1 MKLRQI
7 AALAILAVPFALAS
21 CDEIDYRKA
30 VENVVKEDP
39 DTVGVA
45 ETPVR
50 RAVLYDFTG
59 QLCGNCPRGHEI
71 AESLTESKGENFI
84 VLGVHCGFFAE
95 PLTNGVKYRID
106 YRTLAGDKLD
116 AYYGASNAGLPR
128 GIVQGVKT
136 SLSSPS
142 AWTTQIG
149 NVFKDSTYTA
159 LSLRVS
165 PGKVKVNLT
174 QTREA
179 DAPYELVLYRL
190 QDSILGMQ
198 KDYSKSPQ
206 DQIPY
211 YQRHMLRDSAVYVP
225 AFLKKGFKGVRAR
238 TYYFSFPDSVKVWNN
253 EVVAILRD
261 STGKILQAAKAKA
274 SAQ

>member
-7 AALAILAVPFALAS
+7 VAWALLAAPLALAS
-21 CDEIDYRKA
+21 CDEVDYRKA
-30 VENVVKEDP
+30 VENIVKEDP

-45 ETPVR
+45 EVPVR
-50 RAVLYDFTG
+50 RAVLFDFTG

-71 AESLTESKGENFI
+71 AEALAEEKGDAFI
-84 VLGVHCGFFAE
+84 PVGIHCGFFAE
-95 PLTNGVKYRID
+95 PLTNGTKYRVD
-106 YRTLAGDKLD
+106 YRTVAGDKLD

-128 GIVQGVKT
+128 GIIQGVKT
-136 SLSSPS
+136 SLSSPA
-142 AWTTQIG
+142 AWTTQIE
-149 NVFKDSTYTA
+149 NVYKDSIYTA
-159 LSLRVS
+159 LSLRVA

-179 DAPYELVLYRL
+179 ASPYELVLYRL

-238 TYYFSFPDSVKVWNN
+238 TYYFSFPDSIKPWNN

-261 STGKILQAAKAKA
+261 STSKILQAAKAKA